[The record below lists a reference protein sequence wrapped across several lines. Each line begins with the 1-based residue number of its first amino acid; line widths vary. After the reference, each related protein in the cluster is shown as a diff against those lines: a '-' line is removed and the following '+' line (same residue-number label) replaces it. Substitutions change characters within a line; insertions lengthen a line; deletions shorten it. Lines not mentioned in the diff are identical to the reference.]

1 MTSTKH
7 LVIVV
12 FLSIVMILAGTLGYM
27 AIEGWG
33 VLDALY
39 MTVITVA
46 SVGYS
51 EVQTLSSAGRI
62 YTIFLIFLGLGFFVY
77 VAGAVVQFM
86 VEGQIRDAL
95 GRRRLDRK
103 INQLENHYIICGYG
117 RIGRV
122 LCRKLKRRPLDLV
135 VIEKDPELI
144 PVMEADGMLYL
155 SGDAASEILLLKAGI
170 ERARG
175 LVAVLATDTDNV
187 FLVLTARQLNK
198 DIEII
203 ARAGHEASMAKL
215 RAAGANRVESPYA
228 MGAANMANRIL
239 RPTVTTF
246 LDLAFTYHHQNIQ
259 MEEIPVGEDS
269 ALVGKMLRDSGIRQ
283 DFDLIIIAIKKS
295 DGSMLFN
302 PSFKA
307 TIDRGDTLIAV
318 GESGNLEKLERALN
332 PSLHPG
338 QMRTGRQIL

>member
-1 MTSTKH
+1 MNSTKH
-7 LVIVV
+7 LVIVC
-12 FLSIVMILAGTLGYM
+12 FLSIVMIMAGTLGYM

-33 VLDALY
+33 ILDALY

-51 EVQTLSSAGRI
+51 EVQALSSAGRI
-62 YTIFLIFLGLGFFVY
+62 YTMVLIFLGLGFFVY

-103 INQLENHYIICGYG
+103 ISQLDNHYIICGYG

-122 LCRKLKRRPLDLV
+122 LCRKLKSRPMGLV

-155 SGDAASEILLLKAGI
+155 SGDAASEMLLLKAGI

-187 FLVLTARQLNK
+187 FLVLTARQLNR

-246 LDLAFTYHHQNIQ
+246 LDLAFSYHNQDIQ

-269 ALVGKMLRDSGIRQ
+269 ALVGKMLKDSGIRQ
-283 DFDLIIIAIKKS
+283 NFDLIIIAIKKS

-302 PSFKA
+302 PSFQA
-307 TIDRGDTLIAV
+307 TIDPGDTLIAV
-318 GESGNLEKLERALN
+318 GESENLEKLERVLN
-332 PSLHPG
+332 PRALSGPA
-338 QMRTGRQIL
+338 RTGRQIL

>member
-103 INQLENHYIICGYG
+103 LNQLENHYIICGYG

-135 VIEKDPELI
+135 VIEKDAEL
-144 PVMEADGMLYL
+144 D
-155 SGDAASEILLLKAGI
+155 
-170 ERARG
+170 R
-175 LVAVLATDTDNV
+175 
-187 FLVLTARQLNK
+187 
-198 DIEII
+198 
-203 ARAGHEASMAKL
+203 
-215 RAAGANRVESPYA
+215 
-228 MGAANMANRIL
+228 
-239 RPTVTTF
+239 
-246 LDLAFTYHHQNIQ
+246 
-259 MEEIPVGEDS
+259 
-269 ALVGKMLRDSGIRQ
+269 
-283 DFDLIIIAIKKS
+283 KS
-295 DGSMLFN
+295 
-302 PSFKA
+302 
-307 TIDRGDTLIAV
+307 V
-318 GESGNLEKLERALN
+318 V
-332 PSLHPG
+332 
-338 QMRTGRQIL
+338 

>member
-135 VIEKDPELI
+135 VIEKDAELI

-203 ARAGHEASMAKL
+203 ARAGQVG
-215 RAAGANRVESPYA
+215 RAHV
-228 MGAANMANRIL
+228 
-239 RPTVTTF
+239 
-246 LDLAFTYHHQNIQ
+246 
-259 MEEIPVGEDS
+259 
-269 ALVGKMLRDSGIRQ
+269 
-283 DFDLIIIAIKKS
+283 
-295 DGSMLFN
+295 
-302 PSFKA
+302 
-307 TIDRGDTLIAV
+307 
-318 GESGNLEKLERALN
+318 
-332 PSLHPG
+332 
-338 QMRTGRQIL
+338 